1 MLTTLP
7 NRVSALLAD
16 PIQTVFRELDREFP
30 WNGDSNGTLARKVA
44 PLAMWEDGNAFY
56 IDVDV
61 PGIGGEDLDVSV
73 EKGKLLI
80 RGERKAAE
88 RSSDVVHEERFFGQF
103 ERMIALSE
111 WVDPTSIEAALSN
124 GVLHLK
130 LCKKPESQRQKVAI
144 RYGNDSEAKR
154 IETSP

>member
-30 WNGDSNGTLARKVA
+30 WNGDSAGTLARKIA
-44 PLAMWEDGNAFY
+44 PLAMWEDGNAFF

-61 PGIGGEDLDVSV
+61 PGIALADLEISV
-73 EKGKLLI
+73 EKGRLLI

-88 RSSDVVHEERFFGQF
+88 CKEVTHDERFFGQF
-103 ERMIALSE
+103 ERMIALGQ
-111 WVDPTSIEAALSN
+111 WVDPGTIEATLSD
-124 GVLHLK
+124 GVLHLT
-130 LCKKPESQRQKVAI
+130 LSKKPESQRQKVAI
-144 RYGNDSEAKR
+144 HYCDGADAKR
-154 IETSP
+154 IETST